1 MGVIGAG
8 DAPGRSVR
16 YPYGMTEGGS
26 PRRPLRLVNLDL
38 NLLLSLRAL
47 LAERN
52 VTRAAAALGL
62 SQPAVSAALARL
74 RRHFADDLLVRVG
87 NRYELTPLAL
97 RLVERTERAVGGIE
111 DVFSAAP
118 DFDPG
123 STAREFT
130 LLVSDYATSV
140 LGVPLAAALAQRAPG
155 ARLVLRPHSPDDVVG
170 AAERSR
176 PVDGIVVP
184 HGFVDA
190 LPYLDLYEDRWV
202 LLAATG
208 NGRVADAVTLD
219 DLAAL
224 PWVTIYHRPTAFTPA
239 TQQLRTLGI
248 EPRAQVVVE
257 SFLPVPEL
265 VAGTDRLALVQ
276 ARLAARLG
284 PADGV
289 RVLAP
294 PFDAGPLVEALWW
307 HPVHDT
313 DPAHRWF
320 RALVAEVAA
329 GLAPVGT
336 IDPTDGDPRP
346 E

>member
-1 MGVIGAG
+1 
-8 DAPGRSVR
+8 
-16 YPYGMTEGGS
+16 MTEGGGAV
-26 PRRPLRLVNLDL
+26 RRPVRLVNLDL

-47 LAERN
+47 LTERN

-74 RRHFADDLLVRVG
+74 RRHFGDDLLVRVG

-111 DVFSAAP
+111 EVFSAAP
-118 DFDPG
+118 DFDPA

-140 LGVPLAAALAQRAPG
+140 LGVPLAAALAARAPC
-155 ARLVLRPHSPDDVVG
+155 ARLVLRPHSPEDVVG
-170 AAERSR
+170 AAERLR
-176 PVDGIVVP
+176 PVDGMVMP
-184 HGFVDA
+184 HGFIDEM
-190 LPYLDLYEDRWV
+190 PYLDLYEDRWV
-202 LLAATG
+202 VLAATD
-208 NGRVADAVTLD
+208 NPRVGDAVTLD

-239 TQQLRTLGI
+239 NLQLRTLGI

-265 VAGTDRLALVQ
+265 VAGTERVALVQ
-276 ARLAARLG
+276 ARLAARLR
-284 PADGV
+284 PDAGV

-294 PFDAGPLVEALWW
+294 PFDVGPLLEALWW

-313 DPAHRWF
+313 DPAHTWF
-320 RALVAEVAA
+320 RGLVAEVAGGLPGA
-329 GLAPVGT
+329 GALR
-336 IDPTDGDPRP
+336 D
-346 E
+346 

>member
-1 MGVIGAG
+1 M
-8 DAPGRSVR
+8 S
-16 YPYGMTEGGS
+16 EGGGAVG
-26 PRRPLRLVNLDL
+26 RPVRLVNLDL

-47 LAERN
+47 LTERN

-74 RRHFADDLLVRVG
+74 RRHFGDDLLVRVG

-111 DVFSAAP
+111 EVFSAAP
-118 DFDPG
+118 DFDPA

-140 LGVPLAAALAQRAPG
+140 LGVPLAAALAARAPC
-155 ARLVLRPHSPDDVVG
+155 ARLVLRPHSPEDVVG
-170 AAERSR
+170 AAERLR
-176 PVDGIVVP
+176 PVDGMVMP
-184 HGFVDA
+184 HGFIDE

-202 LLAATG
+202 VLAATDNARIG
-208 NGRVADAVTLD
+208 EAVTLD

-239 TQQLRTLGI
+239 NLQLRTLGI

-257 SFLPVPEL
+257 SFLPVPDL
-265 VAGTDRLALVQ
+265 VAGTERVALVQ

-284 PADGV
+284 PDAGV

-294 PFDAGPLVEALWW
+294 PFDVGPLLEALWW

-313 DPAHRWF
+313 DPAHTWF
-320 RALVAEVAA
+320 RGLVAEVAA
-329 GLAPVGT
+329 GLPGAGALR
-336 IDPTDGDPRP
+336 D
-346 E
+346 